1 MGNRAE
7 RRVSIASVRY
17 LNPELILLTQV
28 VAGLLRYSRLTL
40 MHLQFEVLD
49 LWEELKQRL
58 STGLEQRSFANICFG
73 FTFLS
78 LAIDLKKSSLYF
90 LNQ

>member
-17 LNPELILLTQV
+17 LNPELI
-28 VAGLLRYSRLTL
+28 LRYSRLTL

-58 STGLEQRSFANICFG
+58 STGLEQRLFANICFG

-78 LAIDLKKSSLYF
+78 LAHATFSTNEKLIKP
-90 LNQ
+90 NHW